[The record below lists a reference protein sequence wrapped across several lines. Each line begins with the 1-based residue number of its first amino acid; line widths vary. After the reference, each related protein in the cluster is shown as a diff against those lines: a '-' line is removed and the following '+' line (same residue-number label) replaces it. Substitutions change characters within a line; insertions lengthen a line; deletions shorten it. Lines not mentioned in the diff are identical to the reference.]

1 MTTPRR
7 RSATLD
13 AGGAMATVQHR
24 VGELPVACRAAELT
38 GRDAE
43 RRVLDRLVEAVRA
56 GESRALVVHGEPG
69 VGKTALLE
77 YLGGSAPGCR
87 IERAAGVQLE
97 MELAFAGLHQLCAP
111 MLDRLEAV
119 PAPQREALRTAFG
132 MSSGPAAD
140 RFLVGLAVLSLM
152 SAVAERQPLICLV
165 DDGQWLDSASRT
177 VLAFVARRLGAE
189 SVGLVLATRGPGGD
203 LAGLPELEVE
213 GVGEADARALLD
225 AALPGPIDARVRDQI
240 VAETR
245 GNPLA
250 LLELPRGLT
259 VAELAGGFG
268 LPGVVPLAGR
278 IEASFRRRVRALPHQ
293 TRRLLLLAA
302 ADPSG
307 DPALVWRAAARL
319 GVGAEAAALAAEAGL
334 AEFGTRV
341 RFRHPLARSAA
352 YRLGSAQE
360 RREAHG
366 ALAEVTDPQLDPDR
380 RAWHRA
386 QAAPGPDEDVA
397 AELERSA
404 DRARARGGLA
414 AAAAFLKRAAT
425 LTLDPS
431 LRAGRALGA
440 AQAQVQAGAYDPAW
454 DLLAMAGTGPLTSSQ
469 QATVDLVRGQLAFV
483 TSRGGDAPSLL
494 LKAARSLEPIDA
506 GLSRA
511 TYLDALSAAMF
522 AGRLARP
529 GRGVVEI
536 ARAVAAA
543 PPPLAP
549 RAPDFLLDGLA
560 AEYNDG
566 YAAGTPM
573 LRRALATF
581 GDGMSA
587 EEELRWLWLA
597 SVAAMRVWDDDGWDA
612 LSARHV
618 RLARRVGALSELP
631 LALNSRACMLLFAGD
646 LTAAASLTGEAQ
658 AVKEATGTNLA
669 PYGALGLAA
678 LRGDEPGTLALLEAP
693 RKT

>member
-1 MTTPRR
+1 
-7 RSATLD
+7 
-13 AGGAMATVQHR
+13 
-24 VGELPVACRAAELT
+24 LPVAHRAAELT

-43 RRVLDRLVEAVRA
+43 RRVLDRLVEAVGA

-87 IERAAGVQLE
+87 IERAAGVQSE

-111 MLDRLEAV
+111 MLEGLEAV
-119 PAPQREALRTAFG
+119 PVPQREALRTAFG
-132 MSSGPAAD
+132 MSAGPAAD

-165 DDGQWLDSASRT
+165 DDGQWLDHASRT

-189 SVGLVLATRGPGGD
+189 SVGLVLATRVAGDD
-203 LAGLPELEVE
+203 LAGLPKLEVR
-213 GVGEADARALLD
+213 GLGEADARALLD

-240 VAETR
+240 VTETR

-259 VAELAGGFG
+259 MAELAGGFG
-268 LPGVVPLAGR
+268 LPAVVPLAGR
-278 IEASFRRRVRALPHQ
+278 IEASFGRRIGGLPHQ
-293 TRRLLLLAA
+293 TCRLLLLAA

-319 GVGAEAAALAAEAGL
+319 GIGAEAAALAAEAGL
-334 AEFGTRV
+334 AEFGTSV

-352 YRLGSAQE
+352 YRFGSAQE

-404 DRARARGGLA
+404 DRALARGGLA
-414 AAAAFLKRAAT
+414 AAAAFFRRAAM

-431 LRAGRALGA
+431 LRAGRALAA
-440 AQAQVQAGAYDPAW
+440 AQAQVQAGAYDPAR
-454 DLLAMAGTGPLTSSQ
+454 DLLAMVGAGPLTSSQ
-469 QATVDLVRGQLAFV
+469 QATVDLVRGQLAFL
-483 TSRGGDAPSLL
+483 TSRGSDAPSLL

-511 TYLDALSAAMF
+511 TYLDALSAGMF
-522 AGRLARP
+522 AGRLASP
-529 GRGVVEI
+529 GSGVVEI
-536 ARAVAAA
+536 ARAAAAA

-560 AEYNDG
+560 AEYNEG

-597 SVAAMRVWDDDGWDA
+597 SVAAMRVWDDDGWEA
-612 LSARHV
+612 LSARHIG
-618 RLARRVGALSELP
+618 LARRAGALSELP
-631 LALNSRACMLLFAGD
+631 LALTSRACMLVFAGD

-669 PYGALGLAA
+669 PYGAWAWPRCAA
-678 LRGDEPGTLALLEAP
+678 TR
-693 RKT
+693 

>member
-1 MTTPRR
+1 MT
-7 RSATLD
+7 
-13 AGGAMATVQHR
+13 TVQHR
-24 VGELPVACRAAELT
+24 VGDLPVACRAAELT

-43 RRVLDRLVEAVRA
+43 RRALDRLVEAVRA
-56 GESRALVVHGEPG
+56 GESRALVVYGEPG

-165 DDGQWLDSASRT
+165 DDGQWLDHASRT

-189 SVGLVLATRGPGGD
+189 SVGLVLATRVAGGD
-203 LAGLPELEVE
+203 LAGLPELEV
-213 GVGEADARALLD
+213 GGLGEADARALLD

-352 YRLGSAQE
+352 YRLGSARE
-360 RREAHG
+360 RQ
-366 ALAEVTDPQLDPDR
+366 VP
-380 RAWHRA
+380 
-386 QAAPGPDEDVA
+386 
-397 AELERSA
+397 RSS
-404 DRARARGGLA
+404 RIR
-414 AAAAFLKRAAT
+414 T
-425 LTLDPS
+425 
-431 LRAGRALGA
+431 
-440 AQAQVQAGAYDPAW
+440 AGAFA
-454 DLLAMAGTGPLTSSQ
+454 TSIPRASGRR
-469 QATVDLVRGQLAFV
+469 TTR
-483 TSRGGDAPSLL
+483 TSRSTTSPI
-494 LKAARSLEPIDA
+494 RS
-506 GLSRA
+506 
-511 TYLDALSAAMF
+511 
-522 AGRLARP
+522 
-529 GRGVVEI
+529 
-536 ARAVAAA
+536 
-543 PPPLAP
+543 
-549 RAPDFLLDGLA
+549 
-560 AEYNDG
+560 
-566 YAAGTPM
+566 GT
-573 LRRALATF
+573 
-581 GDGMSA
+581 
-587 EEELRWLWLA
+587 
-597 SVAAMRVWDDDGWDA
+597 
-612 LSARHV
+612 
-618 RLARRVGALSELP
+618 
-631 LALNSRACMLLFAGD
+631 
-646 LTAAASLTGEAQ
+646 
-658 AVKEATGTNLA
+658 
-669 PYGALGLAA
+669 
-678 LRGDEPGTLALLEAP
+678 
-693 RKT
+693 